1 MGPFTV
7 RQFTGWHMLA
17 VMVLFFGTVIG
28 VNLTLAFYAN
38 SSWTGLV
45 VKNSYVAGQT
55 YNEELQK
62 AREQAALGYQA
73 TLTANDSALEF
84 TFLDKDGSPILADRI
99 EVSLGRPA
107 DDVDDHVVVLEYAG
121 AGRYA
126 APGLKPGRFPSPAG
140 LFMPASRMP
149 ACLMTSANPS
159 RYSRS
164 GSERRVST
172 SARTSFG

>member
-1 MGPFTV
+1 MGPFTI

-126 APGLKPGRFPSPAG
+126 APGLKPGLWQADVTAKLAGGNDWRQRWRLSVPNPA
-140 LFMPASRMP
+140 AK
-149 ACLMTSANPS
+149 N
-159 RYSRS
+159 
-164 GSERRVST
+164 GSN
-172 SARTSFG
+172 G